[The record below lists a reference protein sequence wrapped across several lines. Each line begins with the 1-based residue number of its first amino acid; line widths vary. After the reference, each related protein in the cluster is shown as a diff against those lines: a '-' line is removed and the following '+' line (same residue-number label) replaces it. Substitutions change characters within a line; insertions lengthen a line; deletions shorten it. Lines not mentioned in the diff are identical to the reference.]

1 MGKKSSDKQRK
12 SLFYKI
18 LVLVILLAFS
28 VFLYCAEQDVTPV
41 EALQYLLGQTELD
54 QLPDMPAI
62 TDIPHLEE
70 LEEWLPEDSPAPSE
84 SASPRRCLRARQTPA
99 LTQAFNRPA
108 GCTPIFWTWA
118 RAAVPSSARQGAIP
132 C

>member
-62 TDIPHLEE
+62 TDIPPPGRAGGMVAGGKPKPFGIGFAH
-70 LEEWLPEDSPAPSE
+70 AA
-84 SASPRRCLRARQTPA
+84 ASGHGRCRL
-99 LTQAFNRPA
+99 
-108 GCTPIFWTWA
+108 
-118 RAAVPSSARQGAIP
+118 
-132 C
+132 